1 MPTTNMIEWTASAGR
16 IHANGEVFNIKG
28 ANWFGTEG
36 QHAML
41 YGLEKHGLDY
51 YLEFLAANKFNSLRR
66 HLGAAEGA
74 QRARAIGGGGRAA
87 RRRRRRG
94 RRRR

>member
-1 MPTTNMIEWTASAGR
+1 MPATEMIEWTASAGR

-51 YLEFLAANKFNSLRR
+51 WRQRGRVHRR
-66 HLGAAEGA
+66 AEGA
-74 QRARAIGGGGRAA
+74 RGGRGG
-87 RRRRRRG
+87 RRRRR
-94 RRRR
+94 

>member
-1 MPTTNMIEWTASAGR
+1 MPASTGMIEWTASAGR

-66 HLGAAEGA
+66 RPTRRERSPV
-74 QRARAIGGGGRAA
+74 RASTAKNLKSCT
-87 RRRRRRG
+87 
-94 RRRR
+94 

>member
-51 YLEFLAANKFNSLRR
+51 YLKFLAAN
-66 HLGAAEGA
+66 G
-74 QRARAIGGGGRAA
+74 A
-87 RRRRRRG
+87 RRRRGG
-94 RRRR
+94 RRIREDRYPDVQGGVVVGRGASAAR

>member
-1 MPTTNMIEWTASAGR
+1 MPASTGMIEWTASAGR

-41 YGLEKHGLDY
+41 YGLEKHVP
-51 YLEFLAANKFNSLRR
+51 S
-66 HLGAAEGA
+66 
-74 QRARAIGGGGRAA
+74 GRS
-87 RRRRRRG
+87 
-94 RRRR
+94 